1 MPVDCDHVDQ
11 RGGLAKDGMMLS
23 NIVSPSLPNTL

>member
-1 MPVDCDHVDQ
+1 MDPMPVDCDHVDQ

-23 NIVSPSLPNTL
+23 NIEP